1 VVPAASG
8 GQPFK
13 ARAVS
18 PARAGAAG
26 NQALSANDPI
36 CYEMDWPKN
45 PQKSLRV
52 MPRDHRDL
60 RPAESPPAGNAT
72 LKASAERKSGADKT
86 LVGWKDIAR
95 FFARTESTVKRWEAS
110 RGLPVHRVP
119 GSAGATVFAYE
130 AELADWLKG
139 RSPAQD
145 EQSASDAGDGDQTH
159 AAMTSRWPSH
169 VALTTVLAFVLV
181 LAGAGYL
188 AGAWHGRAKVSAAA
202 ATSSDPQAT
211 QLYKSALFEWQT
223 RTPAGLRYAVK
234 DFEGAIARD
243 PHYAMAYAG
252 LADCYNLMREF
263 TPMPPEVAYPRA
275 KAAAERAIA
284 LDPSI
289 AEAHAALAFDDFY
302 WSRDEANARRQF
314 EIALKLDPDSADI
327 HHWYATVLM
336 TVRAFPQAV
345 REIEEAARLDPAS
358 TAILADK
365 GLILVNQGR
374 RAEGIALL
382 QRLEQTQPQFLS
394 PHDYLSDIYFM
405 SGNDRVFLE
414 EIAAVARL
422 RGDARE
428 KQLEKAATDG
438 FAAGGRGGMLSALL
452 DAQKQLYQKG
462 QQSAYQLALS
472 YADVKDWKD
481 SVEYLKISLAR
492 HEAENIAMAVSPEF
506 AQMRNE
512 TGFRALLLSAG
523 LATPS

>member
-1 VVPAASG
+1 
-8 GQPFK
+8 
-13 ARAVS
+13 
-18 PARAGAAG
+18 
-26 NQALSANDPI
+26 
-36 CYEMDWPKN
+36 
-45 PQKSLRV
+45 

-60 RPAESPPAGNAT
+60 RPAESAPAGNAAH
-72 LKASAERKSGADKT
+72 KATDERRGGADKT

-95 FFARTESTVKRWEAS
+95 FFARTESTVKRWETS

-139 RSPAQD
+139 RSPAQ
-145 EQSASDAGDGDQTH
+145 SGSDAGDGDQTP
-159 AAMTSRWPSH
+159 AAMTSRWPLH
-169 VALTTVLAFVLV
+169 VALTAGLAFVLV

-188 AGAWHGRAKVSAAA
+188 AGTWHGRSKTVAA
-202 ATSSDPQAT
+202 ATSADAKAT

-252 LADCYNLMREF
+252 LADCYNLLREF
-263 TPMPPEVAYPRA
+263 TPMPPEIAYPRA

-345 REIEEAARLDPAS
+345 REIDEAARLDPAS

-365 GLILVNQGR
+365 GLILINQGR
-374 RAEGIALL
+374 KAEGIALL

-394 PHDYLSDIYFM
+394 PHDYLSDTYFT
-405 SGNDRVFLE
+405 SGNDRAFLE

-438 FAAGGRGGMLSALL
+438 FAAGGRDGMLSALL
-452 DAQKQLYQKG
+452 EAQRQLYQKG

-472 YADVKDWKD
+472 YADVKDWRNA
-481 SVEYLKISLAR
+481 VEYLRVSLAR
-492 HEAENIAMAVSPEF
+492 HESENIAMAVSPEF
-506 AQMRNE
+506 ARMRGDAE
-512 TGFRALLLSAG
+512 FRALLLSAG
-523 LATPS
+523 LAQPS

>member
-1 VVPAASG
+1 
-8 GQPFK
+8 
-13 ARAVS
+13 
-18 PARAGAAG
+18 
-26 NQALSANDPI
+26 
-36 CYEMDWPKN
+36 
-45 PQKSLRV
+45 

-60 RPAESPPAGNAT
+60 RPAESPSAGNAA
-72 LKASAERKSGADKT
+72 LKAPDERKGGADKT
-86 LVGWKDIAR
+86 LFGWKDIAR
-95 FFARTESTVKRWEAS
+95 FFARTESTVKRWETS

-130 AELADWLKG
+130 AELLDWLKG
-139 RSPAQD
+139 GPSSQD
-145 EQSASDAGDGDQTH
+145 EQSGSRDAGEREDASDIAVR
-159 AAMTSRWPSH
+159 RWPSH
-169 VALTTVLAFVLV
+169 AALSALLAFILL
-181 LAGAGYL
+181 LAGAGYF
-188 AGAWHGRAKVSAAA
+188 AGTWHGRGKTVAAA
-202 ATSSDPQAT
+202 ASSDAKAT

-223 RTPAGLRYAVK
+223 RSPAGLRYAVK

-252 LADCYNLMREF
+252 LADCYNLLREF
-263 TPMPPEVAYPRA
+263 TPMPPEIAYPRA

-336 TVRAFPQAV
+336 TVRSFPQAV
-345 REIEEAARLDPAS
+345 REIDEAARLDPES

-365 GLILVNQGR
+365 GLILVNQGKT
-374 RAEGIALL
+374 AEGIALL

-394 PHDYLSDIYFM
+394 PHQYLAEVYIA
-405 SGNDRVFLE
+405 SGNDRAYLE
-414 EIAAVARL
+414 EVAIAARL
-422 RGDARE
+422 RGDARA

-438 FAAGGRGGMLSALL
+438 FAAGGHEGMLASLL
-452 DAQKQLYQKG
+452 QTQKQLYQKG
-462 QQSAYQLALS
+462 RQTAYQLALA

-481 SVEYLKISLAR
+481 SVAYLKVSLAR
-492 HEAENIAMAVSPEF
+492 HESENIAMAVSSQF
-506 AQMRNE
+506 AQMRGE